1 MPQII
6 NVNLKNNSYNII
18 IGENILENIDDL
30 HRKYFG
36 QRSKIIIFDKK
47 LSKSIYLKLL
57 ITKLGK
63 ETKSIS
69 IPSGEKSKSIN
80 VLNNLYNKLFLNS
93 IDRNTVIYA
102 FGGGVIGDLSGFAAA
117 TYMRGIDYV
126 QVPTTLLSQIDSS
139 VGGKTAINSPYG
151 KNLIGAFYQPKLVLI
166 DINTLGSLPKKQMLS
181 GYAEMVKYSLINDSS
196 FFLWLEKYGKNILEK
211 DKKKLEYAIAV
222 CCKSKSKIVA
232 EDEKEKGLRA
242 LLNLGHTF
250 GHAFERIA
258 NFKHFTHGEAVS
270 VGTILAFKL
279 SNELNYCSID
289 DVSRVNNHFNLIK
302 LPIHITDLLKNKV
315 KATDIIKAMKLD
327 KKTVNNIIKLILV
340 KGIGKAFICDTID
353 EKNLSVFLKNNGF
366 I

>member
-1 MPQII
+1 MPQTV
-6 NVNLKNNSYNII
+6 NVRLKNNSYNII
-18 IGENILENIDDL
+18 IGDSILEKIDEL
-30 HRKYFG
+30 HRQHFG

-57 ITKLGK
+57 IAKLGK

-80 VLNNLYNKLFLNS
+80 ILNNLYNKLFSNN

-166 DINTLGSLPKKQMLS
+166 DINTLVSLPKKQMLS

-196 FFLWLEKYGKNILEK
+196 FFLWLEKHGKNILEK
-211 DKKKLEYAIAV
+211 DNKKLEYAIAV

-232 EDEKEKGLRA
+232 QDEKEKGLRA

-258 NFKHFTHGEAVS
+258 NFKYFTHGQAIS

-289 DVSRVNNHFNLIK
+289 DFSRVNNHFKSMK

-315 KATDIIKAMKLD
+315 KATDIIQAMKLD

-340 KGIGKAFICDTID
+340 KSIGKAFICETVD
-353 EKNLSVFLKNNGF
+353 EKNLSMFLKNNGF

>member
-1 MPQII
+1 MPQVV
-6 NVNLKNNSYNII
+6 NVKLKNNSYNII
-18 IGENILENIDDL
+18 IGDNVLENIDDL
-30 HRKYFG
+30 HKQYFG

-57 ITKLGK
+57 VAKLGK
-63 ETKSIS
+63 KTKSIS
-69 IPSGEKSKSIN
+69 IPSGEKSKSIAA
-80 VLNNLYNKLFLNS
+80 LNNLYNKLFSNN

-166 DINTLGSLPKKQMLS
+166 DINTLGSLPEKQMLS
-181 GYAEMVKYSLINDSS
+181 GYAEMIKYGLINDSN
-196 FFLWLEKYGKNILEK
+196 FFLWLEKYGKNILKK
-211 DKKKLEYAIAV
+211 DMKKLEYAIAV
-222 CCKSKSKIVA
+222 CCKSKSKIVTQ
-232 EDEKEKGLRA
+232 DEKEKGLRA

-250 GHAFERIA
+250 GHAFEKIA

-279 SNELNYCSID
+279 STELNYCSKND
-289 DVSRVNNHFNLIK
+289 FTKVNNHFKSIK
-302 LPIHITDLLKNKV
+302 LPIHITNLFKNKV
-315 KATDIIKAMKLD
+315 KATDIIKVMKLD

-353 EKNLSVFLKNNGF
+353 EKNLRIFLKNNGF

>member
-1 MPQII
+1 MPQTI
-6 NVNLKNNSYNII
+6 NVSLKNNSYNII
-18 IGENILENIDDL
+18 IGDNILENLDDL
-30 HRKYFG
+30 HRQYFG

-57 ITKLGK
+57 IAKLGK

-80 VLNNLYNKLFLNS
+80 VLNNLYNKLFSNN
-93 IDRNTVIYA
+93 IDRKTVIYA

-166 DINTLGSLPKKQMLS
+166 DINTLGSLPKKQMLT

-211 DKKKLEYAIAV
+211 DKKKLEYAISV

-232 EDEKEKGLRA
+232 QDEKEKGLRA

-353 EKNLSVFLKNNGF
+353 EKNLIMFLKNNGF